1 MRPRGCPTPPRRI
14 WRRSGGGGFYTL
26 YQREEPHTPGLP
38 LATHVNPAKVN
49 NDIPSEAE
57 VEAAVCRLFQHSAGV
72 HTCLRVEHFKPWQQE
87 AYPRGA
93 IEVPLTEGALAV
105 PGRHSKEHVMHG
117 GARPE
122 SGMDDPGPNSKGGH
136 QHTSHRPVR
145 DPIKGGGGADRHSPP
160 HQPADA
166 QCPPGFQFRKRYRD
180 SYNGVKARPVAF

>member
-1 MRPRGCPTPPRRI
+1 MPPIPAQCRRTYLPPRGALQTVAT
-14 WRRSGGGGFYTL
+14 GG
-26 YQREEPHTPGLP
+26 
-38 LATHVNPAKVN
+38 
-49 NDIPSEAE
+49 I
-57 VEAAVCRLFQHSAGV
+57 
-72 HTCLRVEHFKPWQQE
+72 
-87 AYPRGA
+87 PRGA